1 MNYLASRFATTVV
14 WSSVMVA
21 ALSLSILTKRG
32 GSQKRPTAPLIEM
45 QGNVERRAGNCLN
58 IFRALQRFVEYINLT
73 LRAVLE
79 IV

>member
-1 MNYLASRFATTVV
+1 MV

-32 GSQKRPTAPLIEM
+32 GSQKSKTNCSLIEM

-73 LRAVLE
+73 IRAVLE
-79 IV
+79 IE